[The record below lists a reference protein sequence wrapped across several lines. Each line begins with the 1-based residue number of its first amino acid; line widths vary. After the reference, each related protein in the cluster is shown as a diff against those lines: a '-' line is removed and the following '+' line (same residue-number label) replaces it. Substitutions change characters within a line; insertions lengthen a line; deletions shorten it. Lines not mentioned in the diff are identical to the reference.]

1 MTVRITPLR
10 IVIGLLLLATA
21 AFAQNAIVVSGVA
34 SYSAGESRQ
43 ITQTT
48 DGALRVSCD

>member
-21 AFAQNAIVVSGVA
+21 AFAQNAIVVSGSA
-34 SYSAGESRQ
+34 SYTPGESLPL
-43 ITQTT
+43 TQTT
-48 DGALRVSCD
+48 GGALRVSCS